1 MGMQGNLKDMAV
13 ADLIQHNCQDNKTAK
28 MLIQNAGV
36 EAALFF
42 KEGQVVH
49 AALNGHEGE
58 EVVFQILA
66 WNEGTF
72 MLETGME
79 APVKTITR
87 SWSSLLLEG
96 ARRLDEGQLEQTK
109 VTEVSQMAQKLNDIL
124 KEFSGEVS
132 GYLASAVVG
141 MDGISVA
148 DHTKSAKSN
157 PETISAQL
165 ALLFKLVDTSTVKMN
180 AGAVEDN
187 LLTTDSAHVLMRFLP
202 GKDYFLGVAIDRK
215 AGNLGNL
222 RLMSKLYTD
231 RIAKAMPK

>member
-1 MGMQGNLKDMAV
+1 MSMQGNLKDMAV
-13 ADLIQHNCQDNKTAK
+13 ADLIQHNCQDYKTAK
-28 MLIQNAGV
+28 MLIRNAGQ
-36 EAALFF
+36 EAVLFI

-49 AALNGHEGE
+49 AALNGYEGE

-66 WNEGTF
+66 WNEGAF
-72 MLETGME
+72 ILETGIE
-79 APVKTITR
+79 APTKTITR
-87 SWSSLLLEG
+87 SWSSLLMEG

-109 VTEVSQMAQKLNDIL
+109 VTEASQMAQKLNDVL
-124 KEFSGEVS
+124 RELSGEVS

-141 MDGISVA
+141 MDGLSVA

-165 ALLFKLVDTSTVKMN
+165 ALLFKLVDTSAVKMN
-180 AGAVEDN
+180 AGTVEDN
-187 LLTTDSAHVLMRFLP
+187 LLTTDSAHVLTRFLP

-222 RLMSKLYTD
+222 RLMSKLYAD

>member
-1 MGMQGNLKDMAV
+1 MSMQGNLKDMAV
-13 ADLIQHNCQDNKTAK
+13 ADLIQHNCQDYKTAK
-28 MLIQNAGV
+28 MLIRNAGQ

-58 EVVFQILA
+58 DVIFQILA
-66 WNEGTF
+66 WSEGTF
-72 MLETGME
+72 ILETGIE
-79 APVKTITR
+79 VPAKTITR

-109 VTEVSQMAQKLNDIL
+109 LTEASQMAQKLNDIL
-124 KEFSGEVS
+124 KELSGEVS
-132 GYLASAVVG
+132 GYLASVVVG
-141 MDGISVA
+141 MDGLSVA

-202 GKDYFLGVAIDRK
+202 SKDYFLGVAIDRK
-215 AGNLGNL
+215 SGNLGNL
-222 RLMSKLYTD
+222 RLMSKLYAD
-231 RIAKAMPK
+231 RIAKAMPR

>member
-1 MGMQGNLKDMAV
+1 MSMQGNLKDMAV

-28 MLIQNAGV
+28 MLIRNAGQ

-42 KEGQVVH
+42 KEGQIVH

-58 EVVFQILA
+58 EVVFQILT

-72 MLETGME
+72 ILETGNE
-79 APVKTITR
+79 APTKTITR

-96 ARRLDEGQLEQTK
+96 ARRLDEGQLGQTK

-124 KEFSGEVS
+124 KELSGEVS

-141 MDGISVA
+141 MDGLSVA

-165 ALLFKLVDTSTVKMN
+165 ALLFKLVDTSTMKMN

-202 GKDYFLGVAIDRK
+202 SKDYFLGVAIDRK
-215 AGNLGNL
+215 SGNLGNL
-222 RLMSKLYTD
+222 RLMSKLYAD